1 MRADPARV
9 VQVLINLLHN
19 AVKFTPAGG
28 EVVLSARRE
37 GPAVRFAVTDTGIGI
52 APVDLP
58 RIFERFYKADRS
70 RATGGT
76 GLGLAIA
83 KHIVQAHGGQIWA
96 SSAGEGQGSS
106 FAFTLPLAAGGAVE
120 APESAAALV
129 LNGDAEAQVSTG
141 AAAARGA
148 R

>member
-28 EVVLSARRE
+28 ESCVRRGGRGRPLRRGRHRNRHRPRRPAPHLRALLQSRTAR
-37 GPAVRFAVTDTGIGI
+37 G
-52 APVDLP
+52 L
-58 RIFERFYKADRS
+58 
-70 RATGGT
+70 TGGT

-106 FAFTLPLAAGGAVE
+106 FAFTLPIAAEEAVE

-129 LNGDAEAQVSTG
+129 LNGGAEAQVSTG
-141 AAAARGA
+141 VAAARGA